1 MVTLFLAMALN
12 QAFAPETWPTWA
24 TFVVGVVVAVIYWK
38 TLRAIEKQTEANHKS
53 ADAAH
58 KSAEALV
65 SAERAW
71 VMVEIHWTDQRGGL
85 LRSESSDGTIRTG
98 AFVNL
103 ICRNQGRTPAW
114 IVERHIRV
122 EVTNSVAPKP
132 ELRGA
137 EISYDLEPLAVGGR
151 DSIQHWSLI
160 GDGWAGEGRFTLIY
174 GVVKYRDVFSPS
186 RETRFGYM
194 VAKDGSLARIA
205 HPEYN
210 KNT

>member
-1 MVTLFLAMALN
+1 LR
-12 QAFAPETWPTWA
+12 
-24 TFVVGVVVAVIYWK
+24 
-38 TLRAIEKQTEANHKS
+38 TLRAIEKQTEANLKS

-71 VMVEIHWTDQRGGL
+71 VMVEIHWTGQRGGL
-85 LRSESSDGTIRTG
+85 LRSESSDGKIRTG
-98 AFVNL
+98 AFVSL

-160 GDGWAGEGRFTLIY
+160 GDGWAGMGAATLIY

-186 RETRFGYM
+186 RETWFGYM
-194 VAKDGSLARIA
+194 VAADGSLAPVA